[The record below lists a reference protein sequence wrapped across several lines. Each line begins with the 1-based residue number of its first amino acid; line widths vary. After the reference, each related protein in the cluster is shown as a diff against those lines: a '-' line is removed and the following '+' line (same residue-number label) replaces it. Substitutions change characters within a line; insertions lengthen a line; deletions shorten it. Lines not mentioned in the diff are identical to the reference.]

1 MFSSSSVV
9 LDRVFPLLCDL
20 LPYKFSE
27 DSTQWINDQRLMVLL
42 NTQKKKKGGR
52 DTVSA
57 RFIAIRF
64 DLVRMCVRVCVC
76 TLCVLFLFLSVLFCL
91 TCLSVCRPPGK

>member
-1 MFSSSSVV
+1 M
-9 LDRVFPLLCDL
+9 
-20 LPYKFSE
+20 
-27 DSTQWINDQRLMVLL
+27 
-42 NTQKKKKGGR
+42 
-52 DTVSA
+52 SA